1 MCRLLSSSPMAPP
14 VAQPPYSTSR
24 ETVSGRS
31 AAHWAATAAPMDQP
45 RTSKR
50 VMPSASVT
58 AVIVA
63 SSSPIVRGPVIR
75 IREPATGPVV
85 AHQGATR
92 RQRLVEHSLGGDGP
106 TELEMAEPSRRHQ
119 QERPAAGQGIGHPP
133 TIGKGR
139 HPQALVSRSHHTSQH
154 EGGR

>member
-1 MCRLLSSSPMAPP
+1 MCRLLSSSPMAAP

-58 AVIVA
+58 AVIV
-63 SSSPIVRGPVIR
+63 SSSSSIVRGPSYAS
-75 IREPATGPVV
+75 ESPQP
-85 AHQGATR
+85 
-92 RQRLVEHSLGGDGP
+92 
-106 TELEMAEPSRRHQ
+106 
-119 QERPAAGQGIGHPP
+119 
-133 TIGKGR
+133 GR
-139 HPQALVSRSHHTSQH
+139 S
-154 EGGR
+154 

>member
-1 MCRLLSSSPMAPP
+1 MCRLLSSSPMAAP

-58 AVIVA
+58 AVIV
-63 SSSPIVRGPVIR
+63 SSSSSIVRGPSYASESPQTR
-75 IREPATGPVV
+75 PVV
-85 AHQGATR
+85 ADQGAAG
-92 RQRLVEHSLGGDGP
+92 RQRLVEHAIGGNGP
-106 TELEMAEPSRRHQ
+106 PKLEMAEPSRRHQ
-119 QERPAAGQGIGHPP
+119 EERPGAGHRIGHPP
-133 TIGKGR
+133 TIG
-139 HPQALVSRSHHTSQH
+139 
-154 EGGR
+154 